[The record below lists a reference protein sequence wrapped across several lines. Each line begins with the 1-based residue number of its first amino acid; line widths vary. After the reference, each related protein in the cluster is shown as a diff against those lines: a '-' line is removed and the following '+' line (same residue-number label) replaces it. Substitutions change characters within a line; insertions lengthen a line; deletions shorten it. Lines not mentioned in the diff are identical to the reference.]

1 MGLKMSKSAPPRLR
15 LITPPAALPVTL
27 AEAKEYLRVDGDH
40 EDTGIAAMIAA
51 AVDMLD
57 GRNGLLGRCLE
68 AATWE
73 LVLDR
78 FPAAEIRLPLGPV
91 ASVTS
96 LSFTDPEGSEGTV
109 DTGSFAVDDAPGFE
123 GWIVPAAGF
132 SWPATMAAINA
143 VRVRFVAGT
152 GTPAGVRQAILD
164 MVAARY
170 DRRGE
175 GRMLTPGVVA
185 DLAPFRRPVV
195 A

>member
-1 MGLKMSKSAPPRLR
+1 MSGEP
-15 LITPPAALPVTL
+15 
-27 AEAKEYLRVDGDH
+27 G
-40 EDTGIAAMIAA
+40 
-51 AVDMLD
+51 
-57 GRNGLLGRCLE
+57 
-68 AATWE
+68 
-73 LVLDR
+73 
-78 FPAAEIRLPLGPV
+78 
-91 ASVTS
+91 
-96 LSFTDPEGSEGTV
+96 GSDGTV
-109 DTGSFAVDDAPGFE
+109 DAGSFAVDDAPGFE
-123 GWIVPAAGF
+123 GWIVPAAGL

>member
-1 MGLKMSKSAPPRLR
+1 MNIALNHPVPLLELDLLR
-15 LITPPAALPVTL
+15 T
-27 AEAKEYLRVDGDH
+27 
-40 EDTGIAAMIAA
+40 
-51 AVDMLD
+51 
-57 GRNGLLGRCLE
+57 
-68 AATWE
+68 
-73 LVLDR
+73 
-78 FPAAEIRLPLGPV
+78 FV
-91 ASVTS
+91 AI
-96 LSFTDPEGSEGTV
+96 V